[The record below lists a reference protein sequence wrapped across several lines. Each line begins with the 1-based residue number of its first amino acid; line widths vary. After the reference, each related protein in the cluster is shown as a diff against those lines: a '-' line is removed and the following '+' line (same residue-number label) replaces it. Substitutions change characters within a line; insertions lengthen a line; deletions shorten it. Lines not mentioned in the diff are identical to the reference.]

1 MFLYIGNFNYRHSI
15 VIQEPNTAGQT
26 FRCMIDFNSKVN
38 LKMKINLG
46 DKKDNLTCF
55 AFLTEMSCWASLNYS
70 INIWQCFVLV
80 IAGVLT
86 FFYSV
91 RWRGWVDYSDNDLGH
106 FPL

>member
-1 MFLYIGNFNYRHSI
+1 MI
-15 VIQEPNTAGQT
+15 
-26 FRCMIDFNSKVN
+26 IDFNSKVN

-70 INIWQCFVLV
+70 II

-91 RWRGWVDYSDNDLGH
+91 RGRGWVGYSDNHLAH
-106 FPL
+106 FPFITKFWKFQSEC